1 MSSQLP
7 LSSLPPTFQEDGG
20 PAQFL
25 DWMQS
30 QMDELF
36 GDPHLVLTPKRHE
49 WVKTIS
55 NVLTVLSLPSPVE
68 LPWATLHE
76 QNKFA
81 EVSLLLVYHASRRV
95 PSLFAGETVLAQ
107 ALFSAITNLCATLDL
122 WIDVDVPDE
131 IDYLNPSQLY
141 TKATA
146 AAAALMQSLGN
157 EVLPQAS
164 PKAHGIVSDL
174 LRRYLGLVNGASNIR
189 FKLRVLIIP
198 EELLWPSEDIEF
210 PKTIEL
216 CTTEEVVKSLSAASK
231 VLTIVGFLYAYSR
244 MLCRA
249 VKSIFLRHHK
259 CC

>member
-7 LSSLPPTFQEDGG
+7 LSSLPPTFQEDGE

-30 QMDELF
+30 RMDELF
-36 GDPHLVLTPKRHE
+36 GGDPHLVLTPKRPE
-49 WVKTIS
+49 WVKTIF
-55 NVLTVLSLPSPVE
+55 NVLTVLSLPSPDE

-81 EVSLLLVYHASRRV
+81 EVSLLLIYHASRRV

-131 IDYLNPSQLY
+131 IDYLNPAQLY

-146 AAAALMQSLGN
+146 AAAALMQSLGS
-157 EVLPQAS
+157 EVLPKAS
-164 PKAHGIVSDL
+164 PKAHGIVNDL
-174 LRRYLGLVNGASNIR
+174 LTRYLQLVNGAYIR
-189 FKLRVLIIP
+189 YVSSCVP
-198 EELLWPSEDIEF
+198 CS
-210 PKTIEL
+210 
-216 CTTEEVVKSLSAASK
+216 
-231 VLTIVGFLYAYSR
+231 
-244 MLCRA
+244 
-249 VKSIFLRHHK
+249 
-259 CC
+259 

>member
-7 LSSLPPTFQEDGG
+7 PSSLPPTFQEDGE

-36 GDPHLVLTPKRHE
+36 GDPHLVLTPKRAE
-49 WVKTIS
+49 WVKTIA

-68 LPWATLHE
+68 LPWVTLHE

-81 EVSLLLVYHASRRV
+81 EVSLLLIYHASRRV

-174 LRRYLGLVNGASNIR
+174 LSRYLGLVNGA
-189 FKLRVLIIP
+189 
-198 EELLWPSEDIEF
+198 
-210 PKTIEL
+210 
-216 CTTEEVVKSLSAASK
+216 
-231 VLTIVGFLYAYSR
+231 
-244 MLCRA
+244 
-249 VKSIFLRHHK
+249 
-259 CC
+259 